1 MKTLKETI
9 LRSKFM
15 ATLTL
20 ALSAAAVAAAPMAAE
35 AATHTKKVW
44 VCKDVRHEAN
54 KGTAIGAVTG
64 GLLGNVVAGHG
75 NKTEGTI
82 LGAGVGAVAGH
93 QLAKKNAKKNN
104 CHYEYRK
111 VRY

>member
-1 MKTLKETI
+1 MH
-9 LRSKFM
+9 SKLM

-44 VCKDVRHEAN
+44 VCSDVRHEAN

-75 NKTEGTI
+75 HKTGGTI
-82 LGAGVGAVAGH
+82 IGAGVGAVAGH
-93 QLAKKNAKKNN
+93 EIAKSNAKKKN

-111 VRY
+111 VRD